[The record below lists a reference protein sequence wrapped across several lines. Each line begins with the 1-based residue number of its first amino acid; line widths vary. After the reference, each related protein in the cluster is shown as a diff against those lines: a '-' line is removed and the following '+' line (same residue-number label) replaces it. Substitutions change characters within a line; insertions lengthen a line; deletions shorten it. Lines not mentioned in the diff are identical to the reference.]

1 MKRSIRSA
9 SLMVAVAMVVA
20 LLPSQALGISIAEY
34 TFTQSAAV
42 TADRPNDSAVGDF
55 NEDGIADLA
64 VASLGD
70 YGYPTALIVA
80 LGGGDATFGAQRL
93 VEVGSPQW
101 GVSAADIDGD
111 GHADLIASLTLEDRV
126 AVARGNGDGTFR
138 PAEYYTTG
146 DSPRSLAVGDLE
158 GDGDVD
164 IVVATPGVQGFSV
177 LVNDGAG
184 VFALAQSPMFPAGRP
199 NVIALGELDG
209 DVGAEIVVSDLWAG
223 TVVVTGYA
231 AGAVEPLVAYA
242 AGPDPRG
249 LRVGDY
255 DGDGVNDVVV
265 ACSAD
270 DTIRLL
276 PGAGDGTLG
285 AATIVPMSP
294 DSGPWDVEIAD
305 FDHDEDVDLLVATNG
320 PVSSQLVE
328 SAGDGSFAGT
338 HDIGPATTT
347 FAVEATDLNDDGG
360 ADMVFTLPFDAAI
373 SVTLGIPAP
382 VSDPEGPD
390 PVTTEPPVLPT
401 DLTVVS
407 IAGANRYLTAVQA
420 SKQAFPE
427 GSDAVV
433 IASGQGWADALTG
446 AAFAGAVSAPVLL
459 TEPDALP
466 GAIAGEIERLGAS
479 AAYIIGGEAV
489 VSAEVERTLGE
500 LVGSVE
506 RLAGSDRYQT
516 SIVVAR
522 EVAEKAPAPV
532 ETAIIAT
539 GGSFADALAASPLS
553 TARIVPVVLAGPDG
567 LADNVLGTLDEIGI
581 TDIII
586 VGGDAAVSSAIQESL
601 EAAFG
606 SDMVTRVAGS
616 NRYATSA
623 AVAEYAAQSGG
634 LGWDNVSVATGENF
648 PDALSGGV
656 AQGHLGAVLLLTPG
670 TSLDG
675 TVADMLAICAADVTH
690 LTFLGGDNALAP
702 AVRMAVT
709 DALR

>member
-1 MKRSIRSA
+1 MKRSIRST
-9 SLMVAVAMVVA
+9 SLVVAAAMVVA
-20 LLPSQALGISIAEY
+20 LLPTQALGIAIAEF
-34 TFTQSAAV
+34 TFTQSASV

-80 LGGGDATFGAQRL
+80 LGQGDATFGTPRL

-101 GVSAADIDGD
+101 SVSAADIDGD
-111 GHADLIASLTLEDRV
+111 GHADLITSLTLEDRV
-126 AVARGNGDGTFR
+126 AVARGNGDGTFQ
-138 PAEYYTTG
+138 PAEYYSTG
-146 DSPRSLAVGDLE
+146 DSPRSLAAGDLE
-158 GDGDVD
+158 GDGDID

-177 LVNDGAG
+177 LENEGTG
-184 VFALAQSPMFPAGRP
+184 VFAVRQSPMFAAGRP

-209 DVGAEIVVSDLWAG
+209 DGGAEIVVSDLWAG
-223 TVVVTGYA
+223 TVVVTGFA
-231 AGAVEPLVAYA
+231 AGAVEPLVSYA
-242 AGPDPRG
+242 AGPEPRG
-249 LRVGDY
+249 LRVGDF
-255 DGDGVNDVVV
+255 DGDGANDVVV

-270 DTIRLL
+270 NTVRLL
-276 PGAGDGTLG
+276 AGAGDGTLG
-285 AATIVPMSP
+285 APTIVPMSP
-294 DSGPWDVEIAD
+294 DSSPWDVEIGD
-305 FDHDEDVDLLVATNG
+305 FDHDEDLDLLVATNG

-328 SAGDGSFAGT
+328 GAGDGSFSGA

-347 FAVEATDLNDDGG
+347 FAVEASDLNDDGG

-382 VSDPEGPD
+382 VSDPVVPD
-390 PVTTEPPVLPT
+390 PVTTEPPT

-407 IAGANRYLTAVQA
+407 IAGANRYFTAVQA

-427 GSDAVV
+427 GADAVV

-466 GAIAGEIERLGAS
+466 EAIAGEIERLGAS

-489 VSAEVERTLGE
+489 VSAAVERRLGE
-500 LVGSVE
+500 LVGSVD

-516 SIVVAR
+516 SVAVAR
-522 EVAEKAPAPV
+522 AVAEYAPVPV

-539 GGSFADALAASPLS
+539 GGSFADALAASPMS
-553 TARIVPVVLAGPDG
+553 TAGIAPVVLAGPDG
-567 LADNVLGTLDEIGI
+567 LAGNVLGALDEIGI
-581 TDIII
+581 TDIVI
-586 VGGDAAVSSAIQESL
+586 VGGSAAVSTAIQESL

-606 SDMVTRVAGS
+606 ADVVTRVAGS

-623 AVAEYAAQSGG
+623 AIAAYAAQTAG
-634 LGWDNVSVATGENF
+634 LGWDSVSVATGENC

-656 AQGHLGAVLLLTPG
+656 AQGHLRAVLLLTPG

-675 TVADMLAICAADVTH
+675 TVAGTLAARGAEVTH
-690 LTFLGGDNALAP
+690 LTFLGGDSALAP
-702 AVRMAVT
+702 AVRTAVA